1 MVSLKF
7 TQMKTAPQQFRKVK
21 DLTCHPESVAFYGT
35 EDHDLQELVRSVKKF
50 GMLQPLVVFENE
62 VQVGNRRLRAAKLL
76 KMKEVPVIEADE
88 RFTLNKV
95 IGSQVFRIKP
105 PSVILRE
112 LKQLDAAMNMRQG
125 RRTDLQNELTLEIE
139 KWRKHLDKTP
149 GAIARYR
156 KINRYAEIVFGEDK
170 DKWTKFFNNFDNGRY
185 SVTSALDYL
194 RERYLAI
201 QAKKHKDFFIAPDVD
216 YDLYR
221 ADSFTMK
228 ELEDASVQC
237 IVTQPPPYKGS
248 NKENPSLGEEAT
260 PNEYAERLSLFMEE
274 ARRVLKPEG
283 SLWVVLGD
291 TSINGS
297 YTLSAHLFAIRMI
310 EKGWKLNDEL
320 VWKYYVK
327 DSQIRRRVER
337 GHKFVFHFVLNDDF
351 TYIPENVPSK
361 SAYSGML
368 ITSAIITPNL
378 SFGPKKAAAKVYN
391 ARPDDDDLNFSEFV
405 PYIPI
410 LLTTERGDLVLDMFN
425 GTGTTGL
432 VAIAHGR
439 PFVGYDINKELNHV
453 AEHLLDECASKL
465 IKELSEED
473 DDILSIAS

>member
-1 MVSLKF
+1 
-7 TQMKTAPQQFRKVK
+7 MKTITPQVKKVK
-21 DLTCHPESVAFYGT
+21 ELTCHPESVEFYGT
-35 EDHDLQELVRSVKKF
+35 EDYDIQELVRSIKKF
-50 GMLQPLVVFENE
+50 GMLQPLVVHGNE
-62 VQVGNRRLRAAKLL
+62 VQVGNRRLRAAELL
-76 KMKEVPVIEADE
+76 KMHEVPVIETDE

-139 KWRKHLDKTP
+139 KWRTHLDKTP

-156 KINRYAEIVFGEDK
+156 KINRYGALVLGENK
-170 DKWTKFFNNFDNGRY
+170 EKWAKFFNNFDAGKF

-201 QAKKHKDFFIAPDVD
+201 QAKKHDDFFIAPDVD
-216 YDLYR
+216 YDIYR

-228 ELEDASVQC
+228 ELDDASVQC

-248 NKENPSLGEEAT
+248 KKENPILGEEAT
-260 PNEYAERLSLFMEE
+260 PTEYAERLSLFMEE

-291 TSINGS
+291 TVIDGG
-297 YTLSAHLFAIRMI
+297 YTLNAHLFAIKMI

-320 VWKYYVK
+320 VWKHYVK
-327 DSQIRRRVER
+327 EPKIRRRAER
-337 GHKFVFHFVLNDDF
+337 GHKYVFHFVLNDDF

-361 SAYSGML
+361 RSYPG
-368 ITSAIITPNL
+368 IFVTSAIVTPQV
-378 SFGPKKAAAKVYN
+378 SVGPKKAAAKVQN
-391 ARPDDDDLNFSEFV
+391 TKLTDDALNFCEFV

-410 LLTTERGDLVLDMFN
+410 LLTSERGDLVLDMFN

-432 VAIAHGR
+432 VALAHGR
-439 PFVGYDINKELNHV
+439 PFVGYEIDKDLNHV
-453 AEHLLDECASKL
+453 AEHLLDECNSKL
-465 IKELSEED
+465 LKERSEED
-473 DDILSIAS
+473 NEILSIAS